1 MAPDRSEQLD
11 DEQLGVEY
19 PPERPLGA
27 EEYGT
32 TAQEERVA
40 EPMDERGHRYEDDDS
55 GAGEPDEVAPGL
67 LDQGPEDD
75 EKDLVADTDEQPNEG
90 TPAYDTAA
98 DRVPRS
104 AEEEAVHV
112 IDEDDAGWR

>member
-11 DEQLGVEY
+11 DDKLGDEY
-19 PPERPLGA
+19 PPERPLGV

-40 EPMDERGHRYEDDDS
+40 EPMDERDHRYEDEEP
-55 GAGEPDEVAPGL
+55 AGEGTEAVAPGL
-67 LDQGPEDD
+67 LDQGPDDD
-75 EKDLVADTDEQPNEG
+75 EKDMVADTDEVPHEG
-90 TPAYDTAA
+90 TPEYDTAA

-112 IDEDDAGWR
+112 IEEEDATWR